1 MNYTLSI
8 NAASK
13 RFPSGVIYFVG
24 FMWAAWLFYL
34 GLTGGL
40 GVEPVNALERA
51 YGEIALQLLVAGL
64 CITPLRRIFGLNLLK
79 HRRALGLTAFFF
91 VFAHFSVWAFIDI
104 QDLSSVWADIVKRP
118 YVTIGMAASVLIL
131 PLALTSNDLSIRRL
145 GAAWRK
151 LHKLTYAVCLLG
163 VLHFIWLIK
172 GFQVEP
178 FLYAIAILILLGLRN
193 AQIANGLHNLFA
205 TKPKV

>member
-1 MNYTLSI
+1 MNYALSI
-8 NAASK
+8 NAVSK
-13 RFPSGVIYFVG
+13 RFPSGLIYIVG
-24 FMWAAWLFYL
+24 CMWAAWLFYL

-64 CITPLRRIFGLNLLK
+64 CITPLRRIFGINFLK

-104 QDLSSVWADIVKRP
+104 QDLSAVWADILKRP
-118 YVTIGMAASVLIL
+118 YVTIGMAASVLML
-131 PLALTSNDLSIRRL
+131 PLAVTSNDLSIRRL
-145 GAAWRK
+145 GGAWRK

-163 VLHFIWLIK
+163 ALHFIWLIK
-172 GFQVEP
+172 GFQMEP
-178 FLYAIAILILLGLRN
+178 FLYAVAILILLGLRN
-193 AQIANGLHNLFA
+193 AKIANRLRNLHANY
-205 TKPKV
+205 PQG